1 MKEVLAACRRIW
13 RRLGVRRT
21 DARSMAAELEAD
33 LTAAE
38 NDRTS
43 VGAYVGTDLRG
54 FALEWA
60 RARGLVRTRL
70 ALGSTAF
77 ASFLGAL
84 PGAFFALFIAYGM
97 SSQAFAEIFGSPEE
111 VGRAS
116 VMTYSPPSWLLL
128 GLYALGAV
136 IADAGALAAV
146 SAWLSWRLDPARGR
160 TLRYLA
166 LGMPLG
172 TAAAVFSAV
181 AFAYT
186 QGFSTQ
192 RAVVFAD
199 AAVAAMVFA
208 FSVALLRLA
217 AVRQERLALALAEGR
232 YVGTT

>member
-1 MKEVLAACRRIW
+1 MKEVLAACRSIW
-13 RRLGVRRT
+13 RRLGVRRA

-33 LTAAE
+33 LAAAE
-38 NDRTS
+38 NDGTS
-43 VGAYVGTDLRG
+43 VGTYVGTDLRG

-70 ALGSTAF
+70 GIVSTAF
-77 ASFLGAL
+77 ASILGTI

-136 IADAGALAAV
+136 IAYAGALAAV
-146 SAWLSWRLDPARGR
+146 SAWLSWRLDPARKR

-166 LGMPLG
+166 LGMPFG
-172 TAAAVFSAV
+172 TAAAVFTTV
-181 AFAYT
+181 AFAFT
-186 QGFSTQ
+186 QDYSTQ
-192 RAVVFAD
+192 RSVVLAD
-199 AAVAAMVFA
+199 VAVAAIVLA
-208 FSVALLRLA
+208 CSVAVLRLA
-217 AVRQERLALALAEGR
+217 AVRHERLALALAD
-232 YVGTT
+232 VL

>member
-38 NDRTS
+38 NDGTS

-70 ALGSTAF
+70 ALVSTAF
-77 ASFLGAL
+77 ASILGTV
-84 PGAFFALFIAYGM
+84 PGAFFALFVAYGM

-111 VGRAS
+111 VGRAR

-136 IADAGALAAV
+136 IAYAGALAAV

>member
-70 ALGSTAF
+70 ALVSTAF
-77 ASFLGAL
+77 ASILGTV
-84 PGAFFALFIAYGM
+84 PGAFFALFVAYGM

-136 IADAGALAAV
+136 IAYAGALAAV

-186 QGFSTQ
+186 QGFSPQ

>member
-1 MKEVLAACRRIW
+1 M
-13 RRLGVRRT
+13 

-38 NDRTS
+38 NDGTS

-70 ALGSTAF
+70 ALVSTAF
-77 ASFLGAL
+77 ASILGTL
-84 PGAFFALFIAYGM
+84 PGAFFALFVAYGM
-97 SSQAFAEIFGSPEE
+97 SSQAFAEIFGSPEG
-111 VGRAS
+111 VGDAS

-128 GLYALGAV
+128 GLYALGAI
-136 IADAGALAAV
+136 IAYAGALAAV

-172 TAAAVFSAV
+172 TAAAVFATI
-181 AFAYT
+181 AFAFT
-186 QGFSTQ
+186 QDYSTQ
-192 RAVVFAD
+192 RSVVLAD

-208 FSVALLRLA
+208 CGVAVLRLA
-217 AVRQERLALALAEGR
+217 AVRQERLALVLAEGR

>member
-1 MKEVLAACRRIW
+1 MKEVLAACRSVW
-13 RRLGVRRT
+13 KRLGVRRA
-21 DARSMAAELEAD
+21 DAHSMAAELEAD

-38 NDRTS
+38 NDGTS

-54 FALEWA
+54 FALSWA
-60 RARGLVRTRL
+60 SARGLVRTRL
-70 ALGSTAF
+70 ALVSTAF
-77 ASFLGAL
+77 ASILGTL
-84 PGAFFALFIAYGM
+84 PGAFFALFVAYGM

-128 GLYALGAV
+128 SLYALGAV
-136 IADAGALAAV
+136 IAYAGALAAV